1 LLARL
6 KARLTYANVVAT
18 LALFFALGG
27 SAYAVA
33 TIGSRDVKDRSLRG
47 IDVQRNTLTGT
58 EIKEGSLG
66 QVKRSGTAL
75 TAVNAA
81 NAANAAKAVN
91 SQFANTAGT
100 ATLATNSQ
108 ALDGLGSGVFERS
121 SRTQFGS
128 GSANPPTPASE
139 GLLLEWDALG
149 VRITAPAQGGCSPV
163 DRITLHAVNTNAS
176 GPDLHLYA
184 GASSDIALTSGS
196 ATIACSSE
204 PRRWIGAVT
213 RDGDARTLFF
223 TCQRLGADVRC
234 IGTRSEP

>member
-81 NAANAAKAVN
+81 NAVN
-91 SQFANTAGT
+91 SHFANTAGT

-128 GSANPPTPASE
+128 GGANPPTPASE

-184 GASSDIALTSGS
+184 GASSDIALGSGS

-204 PRRWIGAVT
+204 PLRWLGAVT